1 MPFRHNAIRHED
13 VSEER
18 LPAPGNSP
26 VSGTRPHL
34 VTSAWKGR
42 TNIMTMGWHTMMQ
55 FTPALFGCYIC
66 AGNHSFEMIRRSRE
80 CVINLPTSDLVEVVV
95 EIGNTSGAK
104 IDKFQKFRLTAVPGD
119 KVEPADRGVLRQLR
133 VPAGATADGNFEVRI
148 FHLGSRQSARRASP
162 QSIRRRSTIGATE
175 SSWSRAARST
185 ADGNSNRRISDS
197 WSHGSQSEVGGTT
210 FECDQIR
217 SPVA

>member
-18 LPAPGNSP
+18 LPAPGNPP
-26 VSGTRPHL
+26 VSGTWPHL

-80 CVINLPTSDLVEVVV
+80 CVINLPKSDLVEVVV

-119 KVEPADRGVLRQLR
+119 KVD
-133 VPAGATADGNFEVRI
+133 VPLIEECYANFECRLADGKPISKYGFFIWEVVKAHVAVSPKYPKTLHYRGDGVFMI
-148 FHLGSRQSARRASP
+148 SGGSLNRTRKFKP
-162 QSIRRRSTIGATE
+162 Q
-175 SSWSRAARST
+175 
-185 ADGNSNRRISDS
+185 NL
-197 WSHGSQSEVGGTT
+197 
-210 FECDQIR
+210 
-217 SPVA
+217 